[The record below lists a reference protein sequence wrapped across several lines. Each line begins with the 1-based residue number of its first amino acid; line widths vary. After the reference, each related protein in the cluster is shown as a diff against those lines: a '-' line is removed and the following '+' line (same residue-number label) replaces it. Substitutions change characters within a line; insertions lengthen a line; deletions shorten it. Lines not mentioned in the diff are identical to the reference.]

1 MNSLVECL
9 DGVRSVAIAGH
20 VNPDGDCIGSCM
32 GMYLYLRDNFP
43 DIRADVYMEKPREV
57 FYYIEDLDKVR
68 TEYDMSAQYD
78 LLILLDIS
86 SKDRIGVAGPCLETA
101 GAVLCLDHHVTN
113 QGHYTWFRN
122 IPHASSASEVVFGVL
137 EEEKISRAC
146 AAALYTGIV
155 HDTGVFQ
162 YSSTSPETMRI
173 AAALMEKGINF
184 SRIVDQSFY
193 QKTYVQNQIMGRTLM
208 ESIMLLDGR
217 CIVGLVRLKE
227 MKFYGLKPSD
237 MDGIVSQLRNT
248 IGVEVAI
255 FLYELKLQCFKVSLR
270 SKEIVDVSK
279 IAALFGGGGHVRAAG
294 FNMHGTPYDV
304 INNITP
310 YVEEQLEE
318 HGQADERNS

>member
-1 MNSLVECL
+1 MNNLAECL
-9 DGVRSVAIAGH
+9 EGVRTVAIAGH

-32 GMYLYLRDNFP
+32 GVYLYLRDNFP
-43 DIRADVYMEKPREV
+43 QIRADVYMEKPREV

-68 TEYDMSAQYD
+68 TEYDGSARYD
-78 LLILLDIS
+78 LLILLDIRS
-86 SKDRIGVAGPCLETA
+86 RDRIGVAGACLETA
-101 GAVLCLDHHVTN
+101 SRVLCLDHHVTN
-113 QGHYTWFRN
+113 KGHYTWFCN
-122 IPHASSASEVVFGVL
+122 IPEASSTSEVVFGFL
-137 EEEKISRAC
+137 DEDKISPAC

-162 YSSTSPETMRI
+162 YSSTSPKTMRI
-173 AAALMEKGINF
+173 AAALMEKGIPF
-184 SRIVDQSFY
+184 SRIVDQSYY

-208 ESIMLLDGR
+208 ESIMLMGGR
-217 CIVGLVRLKE
+217 CIVGIVRLKE

-279 IAALFGGGGHVRAAG
+279 IAMVFGGGGHVRAAG

-318 HGQADERNS
+318 YSQADERDS